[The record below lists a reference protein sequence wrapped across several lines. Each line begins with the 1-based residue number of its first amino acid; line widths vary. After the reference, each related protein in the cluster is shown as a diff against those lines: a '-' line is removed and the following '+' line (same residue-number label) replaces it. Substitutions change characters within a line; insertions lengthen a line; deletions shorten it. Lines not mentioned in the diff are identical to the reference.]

1 MSPIED
7 HYGADVRLGTAR
19 LKKEIGY
26 NPAYFNRM
34 VAEHGAVE
42 ASRRLIM
49 ADTVSDG
56 FTKLWEH
63 RRLGM
68 SVEALALLPWY
79 TSLFDNTVVSKARRR
94 LEAHDFDVDE
104 YLQTVDTPDW
114 WS

>member
-1 MSPIED
+1 
-7 HYGADVRLGTAR
+7 
-19 LKKEIGY
+19 
-26 NPAYFNRM
+26 
-34 VAEHGAVE
+34 
-42 ASRRLIM
+42 
-49 ADTVSDG
+49 
-56 FTKLWEH
+56 
-63 RRLGM
+63 M